1 MTFNTPALDQK
12 LFEHWLQILL
22 WEHHIPEVDII
33 VHGSAEDQKLV
44 STSQYPKL
52 DILRVKGIFKPLDR
66 PAGTKVVIQGVQ
78 ELYDIKEAVYSAGQE
93 DLEGAGKI
101 VFIGRGLDNQ
111 RLLASCQRFMK
122 LNREDVSIV

>member
-1 MTFNTPALDQK
+1 M
-12 LFEHWLQILL
+12 FEHWLQILL
-22 WEHHIPEVDII
+22 WEHHIPEVDIV
-33 VHGSAEDQKLV
+33 VHGSAEDQKFV
-44 STSQYPKL
+44 SSSQHPKL

-78 ELYDIKEAVYSAGQE
+78 ELYDIKETVSSAGTGQD

-111 RLLASCQRFMK
+111 RLLASCLRFMK
-122 LNREDVSIV
+122 LNSEDVSVV